1 MTNDVPEEDGGHPEN
16 VVTNK
21 QLKKYAIVG
30 ITFISILIALNSTW
44 IELDEEYIDYTDWG
58 KEVVN

>member
-21 QLKKYAIVG
+21 QLKKYALVG
-30 ITFISILIALNSTW
+30 ITFISILIALTSTW
-44 IELDEEYIDYTDWG
+44 NEIEEKKSD
-58 KEVVN
+58 